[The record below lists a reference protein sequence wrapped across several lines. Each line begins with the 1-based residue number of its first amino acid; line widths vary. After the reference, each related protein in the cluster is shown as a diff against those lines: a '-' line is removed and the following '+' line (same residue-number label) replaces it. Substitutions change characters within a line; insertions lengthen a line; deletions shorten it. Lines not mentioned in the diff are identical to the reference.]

1 MPKKIILIMMVAL
14 LSLCCINKAQAKVTV
29 FADVNETDGLVE
41 IKYSTTEPVIGFAL
55 DISVD
60 VGTIRDITG
69 YMRGEST
76 VEKPGYGI
84 FPASFSQTITVD
96 PETGEVKQWDIDEY
110 TPLANPDHPGALNTT
125 NDLEILRVEGSKG
138 ITIEMVALYATPE
151 AAPLS
156 EGTLC
161 KLAVSDDAANM
172 TIALN
177 EVRGGVVMKDATLE
191 VELELIGAL

>member
-1 MPKKIILIMMVAL
+1 MPRKIGLITMVAL

-41 IKYSTTEPVIGFAL
+41 IKYNATEPVIGFAL

-69 YMRGEST
+69 YIRGEST

-84 FPASFSQTITVD
+84 FPASFSQAITID
-96 PETGEVKQWDIDEY
+96 PETGEVEQWDIDDY

-125 NDLEILRVEGSKG
+125 NDLEKLRAEGSKG
-138 ITIEMVALYATPE
+138 ITIEMVTLYGTPD

-156 EGTLC
+156 DGTLC
-161 KLAVSDDAANM
+161 KLAVSNDAANM

-177 EVRGGVVMKDATLE
+177 EVRGGIVMNDATLE
-191 VELELIGAL
+191 VEFELIGAL